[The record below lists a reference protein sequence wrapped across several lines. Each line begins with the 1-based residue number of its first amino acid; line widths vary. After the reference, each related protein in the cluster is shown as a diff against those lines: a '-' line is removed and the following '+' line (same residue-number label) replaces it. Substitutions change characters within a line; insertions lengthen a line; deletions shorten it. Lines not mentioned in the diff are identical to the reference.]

1 MTFLLKQL
9 SGGGA
14 GSILTQVSVPGFNG
28 EASSTYT
35 TWGVIGSFALDPSDF
50 PGTYTFESVLEVTDT
65 YTAEVRLYDVTAAAA
80 VSGSTLSST
89 SDTPEIVSAS
99 ITPASGAR
107 VYEVQLRVTATG
119 GTAVCK
125 FATLRV
131 GQFASLT
138 ISPSQI
144 TANQNNYSP
153 TDWST
158 ATHVR
163 LNTDASRDITGFSAT
178 ADMLLKV
185 IINVGSNDLVLKH
198 EDSNSDAANRI
209 LVPSAADLTL
219 EAGDAVNLYYDPTS
233 SRWRCV

>member
-14 GSILTQVSVPGFNG
+14 GSVLTQVPVTGFSG
-28 EASSTYT
+28 EASNTFT
-35 TWGVIGSFALDPSDF
+35 TFAAIGSFALDPSDF

-80 VSGSTLSST
+80 VAGSTLSST

-99 ITPASGAR
+99 VTPASGAR

-138 ISPSQI
+138 ISPAQI
-144 TANQNNYSP
+144 TANQNNYAP

-158 ATHVR
+158 ATHAR
-163 LNTDASRDITGFSAT
+163 LNTDTSRDITGFD
-178 ADMLLKV
+178 ADVTMELKV
-185 IINVGSNDLVLKH
+185 IINVGSSDLVLKH
-198 EDSNSDAANRI
+198 ESASSDAANRI
-209 LVPSAADLTL
+209 LAPSAADLTL
-219 EAGDAVNLYYDPTS
+219 GAGDAVSLYYDSTS